1 MILYKFYLSDPTT
14 GFIFLGAL
22 PERRRNLKRITDES
36 ILNWGRKYFGGNG
49 KDDDI
54 FFIKTVLE
62 EGEIPATSLGDHRFN
77 RSSRRRRT

>member
-1 MILYKFYLSDPTT
+1 MILYKFYLSDPMA

-22 PERRRNLKRITDES
+22 PERRRNLKRITDQS
-36 ILNWGRKYFGGNG
+36 ITNWGRKYFGGNG

-62 EGEIPATSLGDHRFN
+62 ESEGLVTSFGNRQFN
-77 RSSRRRRT
+77 KSSQL